1 MPVPDLYTT
10 KSGRRARIPAPME
23 RETDATTAKSS
34 RSREERSSIL
44 GARLQRT
51 RPHRLAH
58 ERIPQMRKD
67 RMRVA
72 VQVLG
77 NGPRD
82 RFIFLWKLKDFIFQW
97 NLKVRRAGTR
107 PHHRGFGT

>member
-1 MPVPDLYTT
+1 
-10 KSGRRARIPAPME
+10 
-23 RETDATTAKSS
+23 
-34 RSREERSSIL
+34 
-44 GARLQRT
+44 
-51 RPHRLAH
+51 
-58 ERIPQMRKD
+58 MRKD

-72 VQVLG
+72 LQVLG